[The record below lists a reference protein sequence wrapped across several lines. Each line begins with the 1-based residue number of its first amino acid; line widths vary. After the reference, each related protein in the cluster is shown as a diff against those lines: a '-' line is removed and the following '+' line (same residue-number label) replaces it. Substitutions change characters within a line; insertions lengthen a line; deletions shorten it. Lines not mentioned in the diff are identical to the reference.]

1 MGLYFGGLPIFGL
14 FSKDPVSEKFLQMS
28 ITVDLGICNNLV
40 CLRESTL
47 CIKSTKTLLASASNF
62 FTYFSNGYNYYNRPS
77 SKYVDYGLSNLS
89 LFW

>member
-28 ITVDLGICNNLV
+28 ITVDLGIFNNLV

-47 CIKSTKTLLASASNF
+47 CIKSTKTLLASASNS
-62 FTYFSNGYNYYNRPS
+62 FTCFPMVITTIIDPPPS
-77 SKYVDYGLSNLS
+77 MWITG
-89 LFW
+89 

>member
-28 ITVDLGICNNLV
+28 ITVDLGIFN
-40 CLRESTL
+40 S
-47 CIKSTKTLLASASNF
+47 IKSTKTLLASASNS